1 VSTLSQGTAAVTASR
16 AGPAVSLTGVS
27 KIFRLPDREFR
38 ALDDVT
44 LAVREGEFMSLIG
57 PSGCGKSTLLRLVAG
72 LIEPSAGY
80 ISISGAPPAQAR
92 SRRELGFV
100 FQEPTLLPWRTAL
113 ENVTLLL
120 EVARRGSAGQRRQ
133 HGLELLELVVLSD
146 FADAH
151 PAKLSGGMQR
161 RVGIARAL
169 ALDPSILLLDEPFG
183 ALDEITRQR
192 MNMELLRIWTQRR
205 TTALTVTHNV
215 GEAVFL
221 SDRVLVMGTKPGR
234 IIAEVDIDL
243 PRPRHLELL
252 TDPRYF
258 AFCAQLTGLLFGDE
272 VQGGDEVPEEAGR

>member
-1 VSTLSQGTAAVTASR
+1 MVSQGSR
-16 AGPAVSLTGVS
+16 AVAAERADQPAISLTGVG
-27 KIFRLPDREFR
+27 KVFRLPDREFV
-38 ALDDVT
+38 ALQDVA
-44 LAVREGEFMSLIG
+44 LELKNGEFLSLIG

-72 LIEPSAGY
+72 LVEPSTGSIA
-80 ISISGAPPAQAR
+80 ISGESPARAR
-92 SRRELGFV
+92 ARRELGFV

-120 EVARRGSAGQRRQ
+120 EVARRGSAAERRR
-133 HGLELLELVVLSD
+133 HGLGLLELVGLSD

-192 MNMELLRIWTQRR
+192 MNIELLRIWTQRR
-205 TTALTVTHNV
+205 TTALMVTHNV

-221 SDRVLVMGTKPGR
+221 SDRVLVMGTNPGR
-234 IIAEVDIDL
+234 IIAEVSIDL
-243 PRPRHLELL
+243 PRPRQLHLLQ
-252 TDPRYF
+252 DPRFF
-258 AFCAQLTGLLFGDE
+258 AFSAQLTGLLFGDE
-272 VQGGDEVPEEAGR
+272 VPEEAGQ

>member
-1 VSTLSQGTAAVTASR
+1 MVSQGSSAAATER
-16 AGPAVSLTGVS
+16 AEQPAVSLTGVG
-27 KIFRLPDREFR
+27 KTFRLPDREFI
-38 ALDDVT
+38 ALQDVA
-44 LAVREGEFMSLIG
+44 LELQDGEFLSLIG

-72 LIEPSAGY
+72 LIEPSVGSIA
-80 ISISGAPPAQAR
+80 ISGESPARAR
-92 SRRELGFV
+92 ARRELGFV

-120 EVARRGSAGQRRQ
+120 EVARRGTAAERRR
-133 HGLELLELVVLSD
+133 HGLELLELVGLSD

-205 TTALTVTHNV
+205 TTALMVTHNV

-221 SDRVLVMGTKPGR
+221 SDRVLVMGTNPGR
-234 IIAEVDIDL
+234 IVAEVSIDL
-243 PRPRHLELL
+243 PRPRQLHLLQ
-252 TDPRYF
+252 DPRFF
-258 AFCAQLTGLLFGDE
+258 AFSAQLTSLLFGDE
-272 VQGGDEVPEEAGR
+272 GPEEAGQ

>member
-1 VSTLSQGTAAVTASR
+1 MVSQGSR
-16 AGPAVSLTGVS
+16 AAATERADQPAVSLTGVG
-27 KIFRLPDREFR
+27 KTFRLPDREFV
-38 ALDDVT
+38 ALQDVA
-44 LAVREGEFMSLIG
+44 LELQDGEFLSLIG

-72 LIEPSAGY
+72 LIEPSVGSIA
-80 ISISGAPPAQAR
+80 ISGESPARAR
-92 SRRELGFV
+92 ARRELGFV

-120 EVARRGSAGQRRQ
+120 EVARRGTAAERRK
-133 HGLELLELVVLSD
+133 HGLDLLELVGLRD

-205 TTALTVTHNV
+205 TTALMVTHNV

-221 SDRVLVMGTKPGR
+221 SDRVLVMGTNPGR
-234 IIAEVDIDL
+234 IVAEVSIDL
-243 PRPRHLELL
+243 PRPRQLHLLQE
-252 TDPRYF
+252 PRFF
-258 AFCAQLTGLLFGDE
+258 AFSAQLTSLLFGDE
-272 VQGGDEVPEEAGR
+272 GPEEAGQ

>member
-1 VSTLSQGTAAVTASR
+1 VSTLSQDTPVAAAGH
-16 AGPAVSLTGVS
+16 AGPAVSLAGVS
-27 KIFRLPDREFR
+27 KIFRLPDREFC
-38 ALDDVT
+38 ALDNVT
-44 LAVREGEFMSLIG
+44 LAVGEGEFMSLIG

-72 LIEPSAGY
+72 LIEPSAGS

-133 HGLELLELVVLSD
+133 HGLELLELVGLSD

-169 ALDPSILLLDEPFG
+169 ALGPSILLLDEPFG
-183 ALDEITRQR
+183 ALDEITRQK

-234 IIAEVDIDL
+234 IIAEVAIDL

-272 VQGGDEVPEEAGR
+272 AQEGDEVPDEAGR